1 MATPLQ
7 PESAIDSWRH
17 WNAGLGSRPVVLGV
31 LSGGRSN
38 RSFLLGSD
46 ISRLVLRIN
55 GPGAFLP
62 GADRSTEAGVWQAA
76 SEHGIAPS
84 LVYADRQNRFLVSA
98 YIENNLPASPTSDVA
113 IINQALAVLKTC
125 HQLQV
130 SAPAIDYTTH
140 IERYWQIIETGK
152 RPPDPLLRQQRKP
165 MQTLLETLLHSDT
178 PTGLCHHD
186 PVSENFVG
194 SPERL
199 YLIDWEYAATG
210 LQIMDYAAFASE
222 WQIDHA
228 TIQAR
233 TGLDPENLNMAKAL
247 YEYLCALWAAAT

>member
-1 MATPLQ
+1 MSLL
-7 PESAIDSWRH
+7 PESAIDGWRH
-17 WNAGLGSRPVVLGV
+17 WHAGLDSRPVVLGA

-38 RSFLLGSD
+38 RSFLLDSD
-46 ISRLVLRIN
+46 IGRLVLRIN
-55 GPGAFLP
+55 GAGAFLP

-76 SEHGIAPS
+76 SEHGIAPP
-84 LVYADRQNRFLVSA
+84 LVHADRQNRFLVSA
-98 YIENNLPASPTSDVA
+98 YIESKLPASPTSDIV

-130 SAPAIDYTTH
+130 SAPAIDYTAH

-165 MQTLLETLLHSDT
+165 MQTLLESLLHSDT

-186 PVSENFVG
+186 PLSENFVG

-222 WQIDHA
+222 WQIDDT
-228 TIQAR
+228 TIQAK
-233 TGLDPENLNMAKAL
+233 TGFEPEHLEMAKAL
-247 YEYLCALWAAAT
+247 YKYLCSLWHAAT